1 MKALL
6 SSHLQDVSQSKM
18 IGDVASMHM
27 YRDWVVRTC
36 LFFVVDTTIFLN
48 KAKNYVDLT
57 YLLYLTDIEI
67 ISMYVWGP
75 VAVSFLYMELSNTV
89 VPKCEYLAM

>member
-1 MKALL
+1 MKALP
-6 SSHLQDVSQSKM
+6 SSHL
-18 IGDVASMHM
+18 HM

-57 YLLYLTDIEI
+57 YLLYLTDIEL

-75 VAVSFLYMELSNTV
+75 VAVPFLYMELSNTV